1 MLIRPEVPSDFS
13 EVYRFVKKAF
23 ASAYVK
29 DGSEQDFVE
38 KLRAGAGYLPDLAL
52 VAEEAGRLV
61 GYVMLTRIFAVEGT
75 TRFPLLLLAPLAIAE
90 EERNRGKGA
99 FLAEK
104 ALHGRQN
111 WEKRLSFWLGILI
124 FTIVWVFPNLAV
136 SV

>member
-52 VAEEAGRLV
+52 VAEEAGGLV
-61 GYVMLTRIFAVEGT
+61 GYVMLTRIFAVEG
-75 TRFPLLLLAPLAIAE
+75 
-90 EERNRGKGA
+90 
-99 FLAEK
+99 
-104 ALHGRQN
+104 
-111 WEKRLSFWLGILI
+111 
-124 FTIVWVFPNLAV
+124 PNEV
-136 SV
+136 SVVVAGAAGYCRGREESGKRGVFG

>member
-1 MLIRPEVPSDFS
+1 MLIRTEVSSDFS

-75 TRFPLLLLAPLAIAE
+75 TRFPLLLLARWLLP
-90 EERNRGKGA
+90 RKRGIGEKGR
-99 FLAEK
+99 FWLK
-104 ALHGRQN
+104 RPCSGRQN
-111 WEKRLSFWLGILI
+111 WEKRPSFWLGILI
-124 FTIVWVFPNLAV
+124 STIVWVFPNLAV

>member
-1 MLIRPEVPSDFS
+1 MLIRPEVSSDFS

-61 GYVMLTRIFAVEGT
+61 G
-75 TRFPLLLLAPLAIAE
+75 
-90 EERNRGKGA
+90 
-99 FLAEK
+99 
-104 ALHGRQN
+104 
-111 WEKRLSFWLGILI
+111 
-124 FTIVWVFPNLAV
+124 
-136 SV
+136 

>member
-90 EERNRGKGA
+90 EEKI
-99 FLAEK
+99 
-104 ALHGRQN
+104 GRAH
-111 WEKRLSFWLGILI
+111 
-124 FTIVWVFPNLAV
+124 V
-136 SV
+136 